1 MLMSKT
7 TRTLNDQF
15 EFVGMWFLPDAQEHH
30 ISGSLSYSRGNMYLK
45 TIGQIE
51 KSTNDNFISAMES
64 AKKQH
69 IIPTILGITATDEKV
84 TLQKCV
90 LTHVKYAIRSTDGM
104 TSCQYRVQQ
113 MFIGE
118 HFRSHEEATFDRV
131 STDFSNLKPW
141 YGKSGIKRSQ
151 NSKIGIFA
159 MEYNPVEST
168 VVKIDDS
175 YSLEIQVFESVSG
188 SFHEKGFSVNEYV
201 WLSIKNKELRPYRD
215 FDDMNLCY
223 RYFLML
229 AMLNTVHPIRITGSR
244 NSQSVEIYPGIN
256 LYEKIP
262 ENIFPDKMLF
272 VFYDVEKN
280 FEEMIQ
286 AWRELWKDCKDPI
299 ITYFLVLLDHELARL
314 EMQFQSIVLALES
327 YHRLKFPDIKI
338 PKEKYNVMI
347 EDMKAKLKDNPMQI
361 DFVEKFE
368 NMGNGFSLPKRLHS
382 LIKIS
387 PETFANARKEKSDF
401 VYKVSNT
408 RNYYSHGSK
417 ELKEKAV
424 LEADKLFN
432 LIQEM
437 KLLFECCLLK
447 ELHFSPDQIDKI
459 MAHNRQV
466 RNYAK
471 DNPLK

>member
-1 MLMSKT
+1 MSKT

-15 EFVGMWFLPDAQEHH
+15 EFVGIWFLPDTQEHH
-30 ISGSLSYSRGNMYLK
+30 VSGSLSYSRGKIYLK

-51 KSTNDNFISAMES
+51 KSTNGGFLSAMES
-64 AKKQH
+64 VKKQH
-69 IIPTILGITATDEKV
+69 IIPTILGITAADEKV

-90 LTHVKYAIRSTDGM
+90 LTRARYAMRSTDGM
-104 TSCQYRVQQ
+104 TSCQYHVQQ

-118 HFRSHEEATFDRV
+118 HFRSHEEVTFDRV

-141 YGKSGIKRSQ
+141 YGKSGIKQSQ
-151 NSKIGIFA
+151 NSKTGIFA
-159 MEYNPVEST
+159 MEYHPVEST

-175 YSLEIQVFESVSG
+175 YSLEIQVFESVSR
-188 SFHEKGFSVNEYV
+188 SFHKKGFSVNEDV
-201 WLSIKNKELRPYRD
+201 LLSIKNIEPMPYRD

-229 AMLNTVHPIRITGSR
+229 AVLNTVHPIRITGSK
-244 NSQSVEIYPGIN
+244 NGQSVEIYPGIK

-272 VFYDVEKN
+272 VFYNVEKN
-280 FEEMIQ
+280 FEETIQ
-286 AWRELWKDCKDPI
+286 AWRKLWKNYKDSI
-299 ITYFLVLLDHELARL
+299 IIYFSVLLDHGLARL

-327 YHRLKFPDIKI
+327 YHRLRFPDNKI
-338 PKEKYNVMI
+338 PDEQYDAMI
-347 EDMKAKLKDNPMQI
+347 GDMKAKLKDNPMQI
-361 DFVEKFE
+361 NFVKKFT
-368 NMGNGFSLPKRLHS
+368 NMGNGFSLSERLHA

-387 PETFANARKEKSDF
+387 PATFADSQKEKLNF
-401 VYKVSNT
+401 VDKVSNT

-437 KLLFECCLLK
+437 KLLFEGCLLK

-459 MAHNRQV
+459 MTHNRHV

-471 DNPLK
+471 DNPLE

>member
-1 MLMSKT
+1 
-7 TRTLNDQF
+7 
-15 EFVGMWFLPDAQEHH
+15 
-30 ISGSLSYSRGNMYLK
+30 
-45 TIGQIE
+45 
-51 KSTNDNFISAMES
+51 
-64 AKKQH
+64 
-69 IIPTILGITATDEKV
+69 
-84 TLQKCV
+84 
-90 LTHVKYAIRSTDGM
+90 M
-104 TSCQYRVQQ
+104 TSCQYHVQQ

-118 HFRSHEEATFDRV
+118 HFRSHEEVTFDRV

-175 YSLEIQVFESVSG
+175 YSLEIQVFESVSR

-201 WLSIKNKELRPYRD
+201 WLSIKNIEPRPYRD

-229 AMLNTVHPIRITGSR
+229 AMLNTVHPIRITGSK
-244 NSQSVEIYPGIN
+244 NGQSVEIYPGIK

-262 ENIFPDKMLF
+262 ENIFQDKMLF

-280 FEEMIQ
+280 FEETIQ
-286 AWRELWKDCKDPI
+286 AWRELWKNYKDPI
-299 ITYFLVLLDHELARL
+299 ITYFLALLDQGLARL
-314 EMQFQSIVLALES
+314 EMQFQSIVFALES
-327 YHRLKFPDIKI
+327 YHRLRFPDNKI
-338 PKEKYNVMI
+338 PEEQYDAMI
-347 EDMKAKLKDNPMQI
+347 GDMKAKLKDDRQQT
-361 DFVEKFE
+361 DFVKKFA
-368 NMGNGFSLPKRLHS
+368 NMGNGFSLFERLHA

-387 PETFANARKEKSDF
+387 PETFADTQKKSDF

-432 LIQEM
+432 LIQEL
-437 KLLFECCLLK
+437 KLLFECCLIK